1 MGEID
6 GKPKDPIYTYKL
18 YRILKNYRNAAKIA
32 VTIASQQQENG
43 NYKNAHEVLL
53 EAYQDIKKANVPIP
67 MELEKKLSVLHTYV
81 LAVKRVS
88 KMDEHVDTAFL
99 YDKVCKNILQ
109 FPGNPAA
116 ILTTAVVRAMKADLK
131 ALAYNWAIVVFR
143 PEYKNNV
150 NSPLIE
156 DSRKIRRQD
165 QKSGDE
171 ACEGGNPIDEITMSI
186 LPRGSR

>member
-67 MELEKKLSVLHTYV
+67 MDISH
-81 LAVKRVS
+81 
-88 KMDEHVDTAFL
+88 
-99 YDKVCKNILQ
+99 
-109 FPGNPAA
+109 
-116 ILTTAVVRAMKADLK
+116 
-131 ALAYNWAIVVFR
+131 
-143 PEYKNNV
+143 
-150 NSPLIE
+150 
-156 DSRKIRRQD
+156 
-165 QKSGDE
+165 
-171 ACEGGNPIDEITMSI
+171 
-186 LPRGSR
+186 